1 MATAR
6 TTRHHE
12 VADRIVGLIK
22 SGRFAV
28 GTWLPGEL
36 QLAQEF
42 EVSRSTVRAALAML
56 RSLGLIESLRGAG
69 TRVVAGEASP
79 VYIHTMRARG
89 DLLQFAGPSTRTILT
104 AEEIVADEILAPRLD
119 SRPGRRWLKIG
130 QTRHVDEHVGPIC
143 WTDVY
148 LPIEYRDVL
157 EEARTFPGLI
167 YSLIEQRHN
176 VTVVEIVQTIRPVDI
191 PKHLLVH
198 FGPEVQDG
206 GCMALE
212 LTRRYRNGRQGC
224 EMVTISVLPDK
235 YYSYEITMTR
245 QGSETTL

>member
-6 TTRHHE
+6 MTRHHE

-56 RSLGLIESLRGAG
+56 RSLGLVESLQGAG
-69 TRVVAGEASP
+69 TKVVAGEASP

-89 DLLQFAGPSTRTILT
+89 DLLQFAGPSTRTILS
-104 AEEIVADEILAPRLD
+104 AEEIVADEVLAPRLD
-119 SRPGRRWLKIG
+119 NRPGRRWLKIG
-130 QTRHVDEHVGPIC
+130 QTRHVEEQAGPIC

-157 EEARTFPGLI
+157 EEARTFSGLI
-167 YSLIEQRHN
+167 YSLVERRHN
-176 VTVVEIVQTIRPVDI
+176 VTVVEIIQSIRPIDI
-191 PKHLLVH
+191 PSHLLVH
-198 FGPEVQDG
+198 FGEDVQDP
-206 GCMALE
+206 GCKALE
-212 LTRRYRNGRQGC
+212 LIRRYRNRVQAC
-224 EMVTISVLPDK
+224 EMVSISVLPDK
-235 YYSYEITMTR
+235 YYSYEITLTR